1 MLNLKD
7 PYIVEA
13 VLDFL
18 NEIEKNCTEWVVH
31 KVNGRFIV
39 RVVFLNRREK
49 FENKKLE
56 GALFEAVGFI
66 HEYLE
71 GDEED
76 V

>member
-7 PYIVEA
+7 PYIVEV

-56 GALFEAVGFI
+56 GALFEAVGWVQKVV
-66 HEYLE
+66 EG
-71 GDEED
+71 GDED
-76 V
+76 G

>member
-56 GALFEAVGFI
+56 GALFEAVGWVQKVA
-66 HEYLE
+66 EG
-71 GDEED
+71 GDED
-76 V
+76 G